1 MEVPNESMQLRVRI
15 WHMGDKAVLRNSIRA
30 DLKMG
35 IGYPFLLAVL
45 GVTLGFCFDNWESLR
60 TSINNPLI
68 YSEGSVI
75 CVMYYF
81 FNSFSFGGVFSTYF
95 AAIMA
100 AIPFA
105 CNYCQEVEGG
115 MTIYKISRCG
125 SSAYVRSKFL
135 VASLLGG
142 LTLLLGGLV
151 FILPLTTYL
160 PIVTPGKLF
169 ESEWIP
175 FYQAL
180 AFGNGALYLVIVLYI
195 SFLGGALWGSI
206 GLCASAY
213 FPSSY
218 AAVCAPFVVRFMLVQ
233 IGRLLKLPDSL
244 RLDRLLTARG
254 TIYSD
259 SVTLILTTGIVL
271 ALIFL
276 CCYLFTK
283 RIKRRIWDV
292 E

>member
-1 MEVPNESMQLRVRI
+1 
-15 WHMGDKAVLRNSIRA
+15 
-30 DLKMG
+30 
-35 IGYPFLLAVL
+35 
-45 GVTLGFCFDNWESLR
+45 
-60 TSINNPLI
+60 
-68 YSEGSVI
+68 
-75 CVMYYF
+75 
-81 FNSFSFGGVFSTYF
+81 
-95 AAIMA
+95 
-100 AIPFA
+100 
-105 CNYCQEVEGG
+105 
-115 MTIYKISRCG
+115 MTIYKMSRCG